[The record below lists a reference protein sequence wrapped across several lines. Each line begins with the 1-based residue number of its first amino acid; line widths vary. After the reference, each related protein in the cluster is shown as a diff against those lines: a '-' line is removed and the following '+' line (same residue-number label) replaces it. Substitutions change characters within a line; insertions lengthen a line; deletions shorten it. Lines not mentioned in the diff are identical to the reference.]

1 MREELTK
8 RDADLAA
15 ELEKAQ
21 SVQEE
26 LVKKDEDLAS
36 KASTINQLRNLGRRY
51 KTQSA
56 ENETK
61 FKKVR
66 NMEFIF
72 DATFDDQS
80 NVSAMAPGIQS
91 SKLTLR

>member
-1 MREELTK
+1 MSK
-8 RDADLAA
+8 RNADLEA
-15 ELEKAQ
+15 EIEKAQ

-26 LVKKDEDLAS
+26 LAKRDEDIAA

-56 ENETK
+56 ENEAK

-66 NMEFIF
+66 NIELIF
-72 DATFDDQS
+72 HATF
-80 NVSAMAPGIQS
+80 
-91 SKLTLR
+91 

>member
-1 MREELTK
+1 MSK
-8 RDADLAA
+8 RNADLEA
-15 ELEKAQ
+15 EIEKAQ

-26 LVKKDEDLAS
+26 LAKRDEDIAA

-56 ENETK
+56 ENEAK

-66 NMEFIF
+66 NIELILSRKF
-72 DATFDDQS
+72 
-80 NVSAMAPGIQS
+80 
-91 SKLTLR
+91 LT

>member
-66 NMEFIF
+66 NMELIF
-72 DATFDDQS
+72 DAMFDER
-80 NVSAMAPGIQS
+80 IS
-91 SKLTLR
+91 S